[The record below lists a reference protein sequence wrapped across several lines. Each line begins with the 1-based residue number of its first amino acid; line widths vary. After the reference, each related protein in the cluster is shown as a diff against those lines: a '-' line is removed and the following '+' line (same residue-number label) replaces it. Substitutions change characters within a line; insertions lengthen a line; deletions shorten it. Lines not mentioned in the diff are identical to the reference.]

1 MIFSACCL
9 REVASSFAGG
19 PFAAGFEIGVLALT
33 AVAAVSVIGCSSSSG
48 NSGEAAAAAFIEDH
62 LQRTKELEIG
72 AARSWWKANVTGAE
86 EDFKAKE
93 DAENALNQALSDTAA
108 FARLEEIRQQ
118 GDLQDPVVRRQI
130 EVLYLAYL
138 GKQVDPE
145 LLRQM
150 TAKANEVEK
159 IFNTYRAEVGEQ
171 RLTENDV
178 RTILKESPDSAERE
192 ADWKAGKGVG
202 RKVEAIL
209 KDLVLLR
216 NQAAHELG
224 FRDYYSLSL
233 HLNEQNEEELLALF
247 GELDELTCEPFL
259 REKAE
264 ADRVLAKRYS
274 IDIEQLR
281 PWHYEDPFFQEAPR
295 IYDVRL
301 DKLYAGRDLAAVSR
315 DFYAGIGLPL
325 DDVLERSSLY
335 EQEGK
340 SPHAFCIDIDRAGD
354 VRILTNIRPNDYWMD
369 TVLHKLGHAAYS
381 KYLDPG
387 LPYLL
392 RIESHILTTEAI
404 AMMFGRLPKQPG
416 WLQAALGLEESE
428 AAQAGSEARKMLRLA
443 SLIFSRWCQVMLHFE
458 RELYRDPSQD
468 LSTLWWDLV
477 ERYQGVRRPDER
489 HEPDYASKIH
499 LVAAP
504 VYYHNYMMGELLASQ
519 IHHAIARELGTDAP
533 ASLVYAGDPRVGEF
547 LKEKVFAPGRKIGW
561 NKLAEFATGEPLG
574 AKNYAQDFVNR

>member
-1 MIFSACCL
+1 MIFSAFCL
-9 REVASSFAGG
+9 REVASGFVGG
-19 PFAAGFEIGVLALT
+19 PFGAGLEMSVLALT
-33 AVAAVSVIGCSSSSG
+33 AVAAVSVMGCSSSNG
-48 NSGEAAAAAFIEDH
+48 DAAEAAAIAFIDDH

-72 AARSWWKANVTGAE
+72 AGRSWWKANVTGSE

-108 FARLEEIRQQ
+108 FARLKEIRQQ
-118 GDLQDPVVRRQI
+118 GELQDPVLRRQI

-145 LLRQM
+145 LLRRM

-159 IFNTYRAEVGEQ
+159 IFNTYRAAVGEQ

-178 RTILKESPDSAERE
+178 RAILKESPDSAERE
-192 ADWKAGKGVG
+192 AAWKASKGVG
-202 RKVEAIL
+202 RKVETIL
-209 KDLVLLR
+209 KDLILLR

-224 FRDYYSLSL
+224 FRDYYALSL

-247 GELDELTCEPFL
+247 EELGELMREPFL

-264 ADRVLAKRYS
+264 ADRVLAERYS
-274 IDIEQLR
+274 IGTEQLR

-301 DKLYAGRDLAAVSR
+301 DKLYAGRDLAAISR

-369 TVLHKLGHAAYS
+369 TVLHELGHAAYS

-416 WLQAALGLEESE
+416 WLRAALGLEESE
-428 AAQAGSEARKMLRLA
+428 AARAGGEARKMLRLA

-458 RELYRDPSQD
+458 RELYRDPNQD

-519 IHHAIARELGTDAP
+519 IHHAIARELGADDP

-547 LKEKVFAPGRKIGW
+547 LKKKVFGPGRKMGW
-561 NKLAEFATGEPLG
+561 NELAEFATGEPLG
-574 AKNYAQDFVNR
+574 AKNYAEDFVNR